1 VPKSANTLQK
11 KNKRLQKER
20 TTVAGKGTKFLLYM
34 KRFYWLYLFL
44 IPGMVA
50 IYLFRLQPMY
60 GLQIAFRDF
69 SIVKGVWGSPWVG
82 LKHFE
87 TLFKSA
93 NFVRVFKNS
102 IITSVLQ
109 LVCSFP
115 APIILALLLNE
126 VRLQRYKKTLQ
137 TIMYLPHF
145 ISWVVVISMV
155 TGLLS
160 QSGGIINTLIVKF
173 GGEKIAFLTSTKWF
187 RPVLIISNIW
197 KESGWGTVI
206 YLAALAGID
215 PQLYEAAEIDGANR
229 WHSMRY
235 ITLPCIVSTILVMLI
250 MKMGSVLNNSFE
262 VVWLLQN
269 NVNKSVAEVLET
281 YSYQVGLREGRY
293 SFAAAIGF
301 FQSVVGCIMVFTSNW
316 LAKRNGGSGLW

>member
-1 VPKSANTLQK
+1 MPNLSNTLRKQSK
-11 KNKRLQKER
+11 KRQKER
-20 TTVAGKGTKFLLYM
+20 TAVAGNGMKFLLHM

-44 IPGMVA
+44 IPGMAA
-50 IYLFRLQPMY
+50 IYLFRLRPMY
-60 GLQIAFRDF
+60 GLQIAFRDY
-69 SIVKGVWGSPWVG
+69 SIVKGIWDSPWVG
-82 LKHFE
+82 MKHFV

-109 LVCSFP
+109 LICSFP

-126 VRLQRYKKTLQ
+126 VRLVKYKKTLQ

-155 TGLLS
+155 TVLLS
-160 QSGGIINTLIVKF
+160 QSGGIINTLITKF
-173 GGEKIAFLTSTKWF
+173 GGEKIPFLTSTKWF

-250 MKMGSVLNNSFE
+250 MKMGSILNNSFE

-281 YSYQVGLREGRY
+281 YSYQVGLREGRF

-301 FQSVVGCIMVFTSNW
+301 FQSVIGCIMVFTSNW

>member
-1 VPKSANTLQK
+1 MPNSAKTLQK
-11 KNKRLQKER
+11 KSKQER
-20 TTVAGKGTKFLLYM
+20 TKVAGKGMKFLLHM

-69 SIVKGVWGSPWVG
+69 SPVKGIWGSPWVG
-82 LKHFE
+82 WKHFKV
-87 TLFKSA
+87 LFTSA
-93 NFVRVFKNS
+93 NFIRVFKNS

-126 VRLQRYKKTLQ
+126 VRMQRYKKTLQ

-173 GGEKIAFLTSTKWF
+173 GGEKIPFLTSTEWF

-235 ITLPCIVSTILVMLI
+235 ITLPCILSTILVMLI
-250 MKMGSVLNNSFE
+250 MKMGSILNNSFE

-301 FQSVVGCIMVFTSNW
+301 FQSVIGCIMVFTSNW
-316 LAKRNGGSGLW
+316 LSKRNGGSGLW

>member
-1 VPKSANTLQK
+1 MPNSAKTLQK
-11 KNKRLQKER
+11 KSNKER
-20 TTVAGKGTKFLLYM
+20 TTVAGKGMKFLLHM

-50 IYLFRLQPMY
+50 IYLFRLRPMY

-69 SIVKGVWGSPWVG
+69 SVVKGVWGSPWVG
-82 LKHFE
+82 WKHFKV
-87 TLFKSA
+87 LFTSA
-93 NFVRVFKNS
+93 NFLRVFKNS

-126 VRLQRYKKTLQ
+126 VRLAKYKKTLQ

-145 ISWVVVISMV
+145 ISWVVVVSMA

-160 QSGGIINTLIVKF
+160 LSGGVINTIISNM
-173 GGEKIAFLTSTKWF
+173 GGEKISFLTSTKWF
-187 RPVLIISNIW
+187 RPVLIILNIW

-235 ITLPCIVSTILVMLI
+235 ITLPCIVSTIIVMLI
-250 MKMGSVLNNSFE
+250 MKMGSILNNSFE

-269 NVNKSVAEVLET
+269 SVNKEIAEVLET
-281 YSYQVGLREGRY
+281 YSYQVGLREGRM
-293 SFAAAIGF
+293 SFASAIGF
-301 FQSVVGCIMVFTSNW
+301 FQSVIGCFMIFTSNW